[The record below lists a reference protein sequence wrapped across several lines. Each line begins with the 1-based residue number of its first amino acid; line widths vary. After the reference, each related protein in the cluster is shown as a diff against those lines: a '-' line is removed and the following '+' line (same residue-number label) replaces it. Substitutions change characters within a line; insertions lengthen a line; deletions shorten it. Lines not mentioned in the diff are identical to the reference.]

1 MQLAK
6 RIERALPQLWS
17 QTKKFTCA
25 CKSCMHRNLS
35 SKEWKRPNNCFAS
48 AIAVAYETHTHIK
61 IEIDMKYQKASFVIE
76 IPLTCCTDVSL
87 RSHKSSNGCA
97 AAGSKSFVY
106 CRNPDDVVKQHLHM
120 QEWYRKRPSSRY
132 GCANASITDIRLSY
146 TRAITCHRRRKQ
158 RRWTKCIEIDCNDK
172 CYVANSTQHHANAT
186 YRIKHQHL
194 A

>member
-6 RIERALPQLWS
+6 KKLSARYHNCDHRPRNSHAHANHVCIEILVQKNESDRTTALLLRS
-17 QTKKFTCA
+17 LLLTK
-25 CKSCMHRNLS
+25 
-35 SKEWKRPNNCFAS
+35 
-48 AIAVAYETHTHIK
+48 HTLIK

-158 RRWTKCIEIDCNDK
+158 RRWTKCND
-172 CYVANSTQHHANAT
+172 NRLQW
-186 YRIKHQHL
+186 
-194 A
+194 